1 MDTLVFSTDGLAPLF
16 AAYVKAQA
24 QMGEVFKRANNPAFK
39 TKYADLAT
47 VVDAVIPAFNASGL
61 AVIQSPAFDG
71 DVVTIVT
78 MIAHIEG
85 GWMRS
90 SIDLRPS
97 KTDPQGV
104 GSAITYGRRYGLMAV
119 AGVAPEDDDG
129 NAASGENQRPNGNT
143 VSKQSLAVTA
153 AQTAITLC
161 ESTADLKAWKAKNDE
176 MLMSLPS
183 DDADEIVR
191 SYTARWN
198 AVKAQP
204 GRVPLNNASP
214 LGEDEIPY

>member
-1 MDTLVFSTDGLAPLF
+1 MNTLEFSTDGLAPLF
-16 AAYVKAQA
+16 AAYVKAQS

-39 TKYADLAT
+39 SKYADLAT

-71 DVVTIVT
+71 EVVTIVT

-85 GWMRS
+85 GWMKS

-129 NAASGENQRPNGNT
+129 NAASGGDQRQNGQT
-143 VSKQSLAVTA
+143 APKQSQAVTA

-161 ESTADLKAWKAKNDE
+161 ETLADLKTWKATNDE
-176 MLMSLPS
+176 MVKSLPT

-198 AVKAQP
+198 ALKPQA
-204 GRVPLNNASP
+204 GRVPINNASP